1 MLARIPNRVGII
13 WDIVL
18 LLVFILFFVVTT
30 EMVFAPEPGASG
42 AAAPLPLRAF
52 SYYALLFM
60 LVSPILY
67 LLADRRPLRRLLP
80 PLRACTLKRELVVC
94 IFIMIV
100 GFFAVGISSQF
111 FPPV

>member
-1 MLARIPNRVGII
+1 MR
-13 WDIVL
+13 L
-18 LLVFILFFVVTT
+18 LTYTV
-30 EMVFAPEPGASG
+30 APEQEGW
-42 AAAPLPLRAF
+42 
-52 SYYALLFM
+52 
-60 LVSPILY
+60 
-67 LLADRRPLRRLLP
+67 PLRRLLP